1 MATGTLERKSG
12 IEDKMDNLFEPK
24 SAEEYGF
31 KEILYEKKDWI
42 ARITINRE
50 HSYNAYN
57 TPCLRELMTAFTDAT
72 WDDSVGVI
80 IFTGAGE
87 KSFCTGGDVK
97 EYANYY
103 TQKPRDYYKYM
114 GYFAGYIEA
123 ILKCGKPVICRL
135 NGMAVGGG
143 NESHMACDLSIMAD
157 DTYISQIGT
166 NVGSVACGGATQWLP
181 IFVGDRRA
189 REILF
194 LNEKIKADK
203 ALDWGLVNQ
212 VVPREKLDEACN
224 AMAEKMLN
232 KFPEC
237 MRYTK
242 TQVNHLKEQIWFVTI
257 GHARDWLALHFN
269 DWEPNEGMQAFVEK
283 RKADYM
289 GLRKVAAEGG
299 SSESKY
305 GVYKHTCPS
314 CGVTQLPSVHQFC
327 GMCGAALKGA

>member
-1 MATGTLERKSG
+1 
-12 IEDKMDNLFEPK
+12 MDFFEPK
-24 SAEEYGF
+24 NAEEYGF
-31 KEILYEKKDWI
+31 KEIIYAKKDWV
-42 ARITINRE
+42 ATITINRPE
-50 HSYNAYN
+50 FYNAYN
-57 TPCLRELMTAFTDAT
+57 TPCLRELTTAFTDAT
-72 WDDSVGVI
+72 WDDNVGVV

-87 KSFCTGGDVK
+87 KAFCTGGDVK
-97 EYANYY
+97 EYSAYY
-103 TQKPRDYYKYM
+103 TQKPRDYFKYM
-114 GYFAGYIEA
+114 GLFAGYIES

-194 LNEKIKADK
+194 LNEKIKAEK
-203 ALDWGLVNQ
+203 ALEWGLVNR
-212 VVPREKLDEACN
+212 VVPRDMLDEACME
-224 AMAEKMLN
+224 MAQKMLN

-242 TQVNHLKEQIWFVTI
+242 TSINYWKEQVWFSTI
-257 GHARDWLALHFN
+257 GHARDWLTLHFTS
-269 DWEPNEGMQAFVEK
+269 WEPNEGMQSFVEK

-289 GLRKVAAEGG
+289 GLRKIAAEGG
-299 SSESKY
+299 SSEFKY
-305 GVYKHTCPS
+305 GPYKHTCKA
-314 CGVTQLPSVHQFC
+314 CGSTQLPGLHKFC
-327 GMCGAALKGA
+327 GMCGAKLEG

>member
-1 MATGTLERKSG
+1 MAIETLLAPNRSAES
-12 IEDKMDNLFEPK
+12 DMNFFEPK
-24 SAEEYGF
+24 TAAEYAF
-31 KEILYEKKDWI
+31 KEILYEKSDFI

-50 HSYNAYN
+50 RSHNAYN
-57 TPCLRELMTAFTDAT
+57 TPCLKELATAFTDAS

-80 IFTGAGE
+80 IFTGAGS
-87 KSFCTGGDVK
+87 KAFCTGGDVK
-97 EYANYY
+97 EYARYY
-103 TQKPRDYYKYM
+103 TQRPRDYFKYM
-114 GYFAGYIEA
+114 GIFTAYIEA

-143 NESHMACDLSIMAD
+143 NESHLACDLSIMAD
-157 DTYISQIGT
+157 DTYIGQIGT

-194 LNEKIKADK
+194 LNERIQAAK
-203 ALDWGLVNQ
+203 ALEWGLVNQ
-212 VVPREKLDEACN
+212 VVPREKLDEACLE
-224 AMAEKMLN
+224 MATKLLN

-242 TQVNHLKEQIWFVTI
+242 TQTNHLKEQIWYATV
-257 GHARDWLALHFN
+257 GHARDWLTLHFT

-283 RKADYM
+283 RPADYM
-289 GLRKVAAEGG
+289 GLRKIAAEGG

-305 GVYKHTCPS
+305 GSYKHTCPA
-314 CGVTQLPSVHQFC
+314 CGVTQLPSLHKFC
-327 GMCGAALKGA
+327 GMCGASIKG